1 MQDDVKDAVAV
12 GKDGLVCVFPVNPV
26 VFGGLVQIKHVHHV
40 MLVESRKIARIP
52 VVEIG
57 RKPKDDMQQHTRQ
70 NKQYQMIQAVFLLV
84 DPFSKVIGD
93 ENKDR

>member
-52 VVEIG
+52 VVEIDG
-57 RKPKDDMQQHTRQ
+57 NRK
-70 NKQYQMIQAVFLLV
+70 MICSNTLV
-84 DPFSKVIGD
+84 RTNSI
-93 ENKDR
+93 R